1 MLEEFLFFV
10 INNINGT
17 DPSKFLQIGPKF
29 TTIGCK
35 KCLTYSRDNF
45 ALGEIS
51 GELYGLNS
59 VEEGQYAKCMI
70 NNVNM
75 FVETKSNCN
84 HFEEPGEKSTI

>member
-1 MLEEFLFFV
+1 MALILPNF
-10 INNINGT
+10 
-17 DPSKFLQIGPKF
+17 SKFGPKF

-51 GELYGLNS
+51 SELYGLNS

-75 FVETKSNCN
+75 FMKRSPIVIIFLKNQA
-84 HFEEPGEKSTI
+84 GEKSTI